1 MNNRQ
6 KNWLL
11 VGPVVFSFALAMT
24 VPVIQIYFMRLINSE
39 VLAVSNMLAMGIA
52 AITNTTVTKKFF
64 LKWYDKH
71 FTLIVITDV
80 IMFFVVSCAGMELA
94 AVRYIGMAIIN
105 AVSTTLWMCIM
116 RNSINNVINGEELT
130 IWQSLSNSYA
140 MYASLAGGVTILYLG
155 TMDIELAIAIQCLAN
170 LFMGLTDLKA
180 RKLLINEIGEIK

>member
-24 VPVIQIYFMRLINSE
+24 IPVIQIYFMRLINSE
-39 VLAVSNMLAMGIA
+39 VLAISNMLAMGIA

-130 IWQSLSNSYA
+130 IWQSLSKSYEL
-140 MYASLAGGVTILYLG
+140 YASLAGGLVILLIG
-155 TMDIELAIAIQCLAN
+155 DMHIELAIAIQCLAN